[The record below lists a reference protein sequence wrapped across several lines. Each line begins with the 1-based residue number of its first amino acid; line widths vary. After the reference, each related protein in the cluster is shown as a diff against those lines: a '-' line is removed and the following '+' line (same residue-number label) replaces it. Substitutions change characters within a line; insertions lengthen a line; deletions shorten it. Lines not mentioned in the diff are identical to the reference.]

1 MRLGHRQNELYFNQ
15 RPLHYFNFCDM
26 DSHEQETRYMAC
38 LRQELNYVKTNK
50 SDEAN
55 SYDMIESG
63 GKFFKFAKVNYNQIR
78 NSIKQPFTWFTCNN
92 RNLQDDL
99 RQLQLFMDVLVK
111 SSVF

>member
-1 MRLGHRQNELYFNQ
+1 
-15 RPLHYFNFCDM
+15 M

-50 SDEAN
+50 FDEEN
-55 SYDMIESG
+55 SYDIIKSNREWS
-63 GKFFKFAKVNYNQIR
+63 FSKVNYNQIR
-78 NSIKQPFTWFTCNN
+78 NSIKQPFTRFTCNN

-99 RQLQLFMDVLVK
+99 QQLQLFMDVLVK